1 MWAVYYGNGGRK
13 LTGWQPQAP
22 PYSIQVVDLQTQV
35 LPDKPGS
42 LVLSMLERRRSE
54 HCTKSETGETFQR
67 VRLWDWQEWRSITQ
81 RWVPLWVH
89 KLWPTTTTTTT
100 TLVSQLQGLMAFGG
114 CARQG
119 QRQATWL
126 GPWCQRCRGSDDDAR
141 SVIFRRAESRVGM
154 KDFRVSHMTV
164 PYKKKKIK
172 IKRHH
177 TEPKP
182 SCFSRFVLISFVLPP
197 FFLLLSKPPAPSNSS
212 LFCSFLLK
220 VLSSLHLLL
229 LLISL
234 ILLSSSFIFF
244 FYLLSHFQSFF

>member
-13 LTGWQPQAP
+13 LTGWQPQTP

-67 VRLWDWQEWRSITQ
+67 VRLRDWQEWRSITQ
-81 RWVPLWVH
+81 WWVPLWVH

-119 QRQATWL
+119 QRQATWV
-126 GPWCQRCRGSDDDAR
+126 GPWCQRCRGSDNDAR

-164 PYKKKKIK
+164 PYKKEKKK
-172 IKRHH
+172 K
-177 TEPKP
+177 
-182 SCFSRFVLISFVLPP
+182 
-197 FFLLLSKPPAPSNSS
+197 
-212 LFCSFLLK
+212 
-220 VLSSLHLLL
+220 
-229 LLISL
+229 
-234 ILLSSSFIFF
+234 
-244 FYLLSHFQSFF
+244 

>member
-13 LTGWQPQAP
+13 LTGWQPQTP

-67 VRLWDWQEWRSITQ
+67 VRVWDWQEWRSITQ

-119 QRQATWL
+119 QRQATWV
-126 GPWCQRCRGSDDDAR
+126 GPWCQRCRGSDNDAR

-164 PYKKKKIK
+164 PYKKEKKKKIK
-172 IKRHH
+172 
-177 TEPKP
+177 
-182 SCFSRFVLISFVLPP
+182 
-197 FFLLLSKPPAPSNSS
+197 
-212 LFCSFLLK
+212 
-220 VLSSLHLLL
+220 
-229 LLISL
+229 
-234 ILLSSSFIFF
+234 
-244 FYLLSHFQSFF
+244 